1 MTWWWREL
9 VPFLRVLVTFYPTW
23 ITKENSCHP
32 KWHFNTNRNYPI
44 YFRDVIQ
51 ERKLLS
57 DDLGWPW
64 HIISVSFQFSY
75 SWNLYIFYPL
85 SLRDF
90 LKRTTFFYLFCI
102 AGEGSSTFLNFVKGD
117 LILLDEDT
125 SGEAVL
131 TSGWCTG
138 TCERTEERGD
148 FPAEVVYVL
157 PCLSRPPDDILVRIT
172 NLYPIFPLW
181 SL

>member
-1 MTWWWREL
+1 MRKKQ
-9 VPFLRVLVTFYPTW
+9 FYYVV
-23 ITKENSCHP
+23 SSDGSSL
-32 KWHFNTNRNYPI
+32 Y
-44 YFRDVIQ
+44 
-51 ERKLLS
+51 LS
-57 DDLGWPW
+57 NMRG
-64 HIISVSFQFSY
+64 F
-75 SWNLYIFYPL
+75 FYPL

-90 LKRTTFFYLFCI
+90 LKRTTRFSPLYFSLTFCI

-157 PCLSRPPDDILVRIT
+157 PCLSRPPDDILVSSILLT
-172 NLYPIFPLW
+172 NFHLFDHFR
-181 SL
+181 

>member
-1 MTWWWREL
+1 M
-9 VPFLRVLVTFYPTW
+9 
-23 ITKENSCHP
+23 
-32 KWHFNTNRNYPI
+32 
-44 YFRDVIQ
+44 
-51 ERKLLS
+51 
-57 DDLGWPW
+57 
-64 HIISVSFQFSY
+64 
-75 SWNLYIFYPL
+75 

-90 LKRTTFFYLFCI
+90 LKRTTRFSPLYISLTFCI

-157 PCLSRPPDDILVRIT
+157 PCLSRPPDDILVT
-172 NLYPIFPLW
+172 LSSLLQPIFI
-181 SL
+181 SLITLDNAENYLMISLLTEARVAKVKMTSQDIQRNFLRFFGTLFEFEMQK

>member
-1 MTWWWREL
+1 MRG
-9 VPFLRVLVTFYPTW
+9 F
-23 ITKENSCHP
+23 
-32 KWHFNTNRNYPI
+32 
-44 YFRDVIQ
+44 
-51 ERKLLS
+51 
-57 DDLGWPW
+57 
-64 HIISVSFQFSY
+64 
-75 SWNLYIFYPL
+75 FYPL

-90 LKRTTFFYLFCI
+90 LKRTTRFSPLYISLTFCI

-157 PCLSRPPDDILVRIT
+157 PCLSRPPDDILVSSILLT
-172 NLYPIFPLW
+172 NFHLFDHFR
-181 SL
+181 

>member
-1 MTWWWREL
+1 M
-9 VPFLRVLVTFYPTW
+9 VQAC
-23 ITKENSCHP
+23 TKLNMRG
-32 KWHFNTNRNYPI
+32 F
-44 YFRDVIQ
+44 
-51 ERKLLS
+51 
-57 DDLGWPW
+57 
-64 HIISVSFQFSY
+64 
-75 SWNLYIFYPL
+75 FYPL

-90 LKRTTFFYLFCI
+90 LKRTTRFSPLYISLTFCI

-157 PCLSRPPDDILVRIT
+157 PCLSRPPDDILVT
-172 NLYPIFPLW
+172 LSSLLQPIFI
-181 SL
+181 SLITLDNAENYLMISLLSAGEVERK

>member
-1 MTWWWREL
+1 MKDGRKDL
-9 VPFLRVLVTFYPTW
+9 MKGYRIMFRCPKRAK
-23 ITKENSCHP
+23 ITDKNSNENPSC
-32 KWHFNTNRNYPI
+32 T
-44 YFRDVIQ
+44 
-51 ERKLLS
+51 ERGLMSKN
-57 DDLGWPW
+57 
-64 HIISVSFQFSY
+64 HIWFSF
-75 SWNLYIFYPL
+75 
-85 SLRDF
+85 
-90 LKRTTFFYLFCI
+90 

-148 FPAEVVYVL
+148 FPAEAVYVL
-157 PCLSRPPDDILVRIT
+157 PCLSRPPDDILV
-172 NLYPIFPLW
+172 